1 MAFGILI
8 KKNVINGECSASYDR
23 KKIMMGTI
31 KVGSVSSAELGK
43 FGQCRD
49 DTMWW
54 YTIKLNCTLSQIYLG
69 YNRRMKIS
77 QKTNIQGGEV

>member
-49 DTMWW
+49 DTMW
-54 YTIKLNCTLSQIYLG
+54 
-69 YNRRMKIS
+69 
-77 QKTNIQGGEV
+77 